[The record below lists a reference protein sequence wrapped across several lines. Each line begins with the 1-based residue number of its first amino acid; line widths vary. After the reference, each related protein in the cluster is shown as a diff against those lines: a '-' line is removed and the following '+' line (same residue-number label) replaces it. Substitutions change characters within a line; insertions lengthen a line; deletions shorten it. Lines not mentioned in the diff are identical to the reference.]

1 MMCRVYVR
9 VKPLSAEEVAV
20 GHKSVL
26 KCQDGHRL
34 QCTALGS
41 VKVHS
46 FHSIPH
52 NLGCGASFDSSD
64 TPAERH
70 RCMWCVMSMVH

>member
-46 FHSIPH
+46 F
-52 NLGCGASFDSSD
+52 SFI
-64 TPAERH
+64 TL
-70 RCMWCVMSMVH
+70 

>member
-20 GHKSVL
+20 GHTSVL

-41 VKVHS
+41 VKVHFLS
-46 FHSIPH
+46 FNTLHTAAWSQMLPIGHPG
-52 NLGCGASFDSSD
+52 LKA
-64 TPAERH
+64 
-70 RCMWCVMSMVH
+70 WVYVV

>member
-9 VKPLSAEEVAV
+9 VKPLSAEELAV

-41 VKVHS
+41 VKVHFFS
-46 FHSIPH
+46 F
-52 NLGCGASFDSSD
+52 SSLV
-64 TPAERH
+64 AL
-70 RCMWCVMSMVH
+70 